1 MKTFKVATYNIHK
14 GVQGLGP
21 ARRLEIHNLGHAVEQ
36 FDADVVCLQE
46 VSSFNRQQARRFK
59 YWPELGQADY
69 LAPEGYTPIYR
80 TNAVTKHGEHGNALL
95 SRWPV
100 LEHRHEDM
108 SDHRLEQ
115 RGLLHGV
122 IKVNGREVHCFVVH
136 LGLFAGGRVRQI
148 EVMAERIRRMVP
160 DDAPML
166 IAGDFNDWKDRLA
179 PFFVEQLGVY
189 EVFANSPR
197 TQGMLPRFRES
208 MHQLRGVWR
217 GESADEIR
225 AGMFRRQHLRM
236 NQLSTQGAQSPLPP
250 PRTFPSAFPWLRLD
264 RIYQR
269 GFAVR
274 SAKVLRG
281 RPWSVLS
288 DHAPIFAELELP

>member
-1 MKTFKVATYNIHK
+1 MPLLRVVSYNIHK
-14 GVQGLGP
+14 GRSLAGRDSMGALRLGLHGLRP
-21 ARRLEIHNLGHAVEQ
+21 DLL
-36 FDADVVCLQE
+36 FLQE
-46 VSSFNRQQARRFK
+46 VQGRNDRYARLTAQH
-59 YWPELGQADY
+59 ES
-69 LAPEGYTPIYR
+69 LAAALRMDCAYGC
-80 TNAVTKHGEHGNALL
+80 NAIRSKTDHGNALL
-95 SRWPV
+95 SNHPI
-100 LEHRHEDM
+100 LNFENQDI
-108 SDHRLEQ
+108 SDHKLEQ

-122 IKVNGREVHCFVVH
+122 IDVGGREVHCFVVH
-136 LGLFAGGRVRQI
+136 LGLFAGGRIRQI
-148 EVMAERIRRMVP
+148 EVMAERIKRMVP
-160 DDAPML
+160 DGAPML

-281 RPWSVLS
+281 RPWSQLS
-288 DHAPIFAELELP
+288 DHAPIIAELELP